1 MSMAAHRSN
10 PRICLTVDLDPLS
23 AYHQIHGLPVPPR
36 ELNGRV
42 IHRGWLRFLKLAEK
56 LHIPATFFVVG
67 DTLKGEITEIAERA
81 SLQGHEL
88 ANHTQNHLY
97 DFLSLN
103 EERMSQEIQECEDA
117 IKSSAGVSPAGFRA
131 PGYGSNPRLLKILAA
146 RSYVYDSSLLPSP
159 PYYLAKGAVMTY
171 MKFVGKQSGAKL
183 HDPRT
188 VMGPKT
194 PYPVEP
200 EQPFQRAGTK
210 TGELVSEPA
219 LKEIPIS
226 VTPFVRI
233 PIIGTTVALAKP
245 LFVWLLSRCA
255 SMLPQVVFECHAID
269 LLDGLEDD
277 LPKKL
282 IEKQPDL
289 KIPSSMKE
297 KRITKFLSKLAE
309 THDFCTMRE
318 LCLHEVP

>member
-1 MSMAAHRSN
+1 MLSHRSN
-10 PRICLTVDLDPLS
+10 PYICLTVDLDPLT
-23 AYHQIHGLPVPPR
+23 AYHQIHGLPKPPR
-36 ELNGRV
+36 ELIGRV

-56 LHIPATFFVVG
+56 LHVPATFFIVG
-67 DTLKGEITEIAERA
+67 NTLKGEIAEIAERA
-81 SLQGHEL
+81 SRQGHEL

-97 DFLSLN
+97 NFLSLN
-103 EERMSQEIQECEDA
+103 EAQMSQEIKECEKA
-117 IKSSAGVSPAGFRA
+117 IKSAAGVSPTGFRA

-146 RSYVYDSSLLPSP
+146 RDYVYDSSLLPSP
-159 PYYLAKGAVMTY
+159 PYYLAKGAVMAY
-171 MKFVGKQSGAKL
+171 MRILRRQSGAKL

-200 EQPFQRAGTK
+200 AHPFRRARTRP
-210 TGELVSEPA
+210 GELVFESA

-245 LFVWLLSRCA
+245 PFSWFLSRSA
-255 SMLPQVVFECHAID
+255 SMLPKVVFECHAID
-269 LLDGLEDD
+269 LLDGIEDC

-289 KIPSSMKE
+289 KIPSSIKE
-297 KRITKFLSKLAE
+297 KRIIKFLSALAE

-318 LCLHEVP
+318 LCIHEVP

>member
-1 MSMAAHRSN
+1 MAAHRSK

-23 AYHQIHGLPVPPR
+23 AYHQIHGLPQPPR
-36 ELNGRV
+36 ELAGRV

-56 LHIPATFFVVG
+56 LNVPATFFVVG
-67 DTLKGEITEIAERA
+67 NCLKGEIAELAA
-81 SLQGHEL
+81 SATRQGHEL

-103 EERMSQEIQECEDA
+103 EERMSQEIQECEETV
-117 IKSSAGVSPAGFRA
+117 KKSAGVSPTGFRA
-131 PGYGSNPRLLKILAA
+131 PGYGSNPRLLKLLAA
-146 RSYVYDSSLLPSP
+146 RDYVYDSSLLPSP
-159 PYYLAKGAVMTY
+159 PYYLAKGAVMAY
-171 MKFVGKQSGAKL
+171 MKFLGKRSGARL

-188 VMGPKT
+188 VMGPGK

-200 EQPFQRAGTK
+200 EHPFQRARTRP
-210 TGELVSEPA
+210 GELVFESS

-226 VTPFVRI
+226 VTPFVKI

-245 LFVWLLSRCA
+245 LFLWLLSRSA
-255 SMLPQVVFECHAID
+255 ALLNQVVFECHAID
-269 LLDGLEDD
+269 LLDGLEDN
-277 LPKKL
+277 LPKEL

-289 KIPSSMKE
+289 KIPSSIKE
-297 KRITKFLSKLAE
+297 KRIINFLSTLAE

-318 LCLHEVP
+318 LCFHEVQ